1 MGENEPSCARGAVH
15 GNVLVITVMVEQ
27 LRDAKTSYALRD
39 EMLRLVEEAKT
50 NRVVIDLKNVAFLGS
65 IGLLALLAVRRRLEG
80 GRIVICNMSYAIR
93 SVFDL
98 CRLIAEGPSATA
110 PFEAESSL
118 DAALDRLSKES
129 PTGKK

>member
-1 MGENEPSCARGAVH
+1 MDESQPSYARGAVH
-15 GNVLVITVMVEQ
+15 GNVLVIRILVEQ
-27 LRDAKTSYALRD
+27 LRDAKTSHALRD

-50 NRVVIDLKNVAFLGS
+50 DRVVIDLQHVAFLGS

-80 GRIVICNMSYAIR
+80 GRIIICNMSYAIR

-110 PFEAESSL
+110 PFEDAPSL
-118 DAALDRLSKES
+118 DAALDRLSKETS
-129 PTGKK
+129 TCKE